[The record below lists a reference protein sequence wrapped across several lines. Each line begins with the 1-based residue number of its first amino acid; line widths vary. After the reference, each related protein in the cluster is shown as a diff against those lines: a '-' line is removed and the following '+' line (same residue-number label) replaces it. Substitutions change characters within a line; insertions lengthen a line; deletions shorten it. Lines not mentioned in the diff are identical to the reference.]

1 MNGERRRTTISRF
14 IKRESK
20 DGMTKESRRSSHPET
35 RYYSLIPRLNYLGME
50 NYEAS
55 GKDHSR

>member
-1 MNGERRRTTISRF
+1 MNGERRHTTTPKF
-14 IKRESK
+14 TKREPK
-20 DGMTKESRRSSHPET
+20 DGMTRESRRSSYPEI
-35 RYYSLIPRLNYLGME
+35 RYYFLILGLSYSGMK